1 MLKSWLTAVA
11 AVLVAVAPAWAQ
23 TAQEKTGTNVEVR
36 SGVVVIKKTVRN
48 GEVINENVEVFGDL
62 DDEIRE
68 RILAMAKVCKPRAK
82 KEKKSDVTPAKPYPK
97 LRSKKKG
104 SCGGVYIVGPD
115 DEEHVFSIGPDDEDK
130 VFSIGPG
137 FQLKLDSKAIPS
149 GKALKEYLEK
159 ARKAWAKHGGAAGF
173 SFGFPDGEAL
183 QKKIQKEV
191 EKALKNFHHE
201 HGINIPY
208 PGSDLLKSLQI
219 KKFSSGP
226 HTLRVV
232 PGSGGVFTLQKDGDK
247 DRAAPARARIRVE
260 INGQE
265 VLDKAFET
273 GKPEVKVYKYKYVP
287 GKTIQ
292 GKAVPGTIIIG
303 KTGKT
308 VVPAPRAQVKILRK
322 KKADTR
328 PSSTEATIQRL
339 EQTIERLQRDL
350 EKLKQDLGGVKP
362 SPRTQPVRARRI

>member
-23 TAQEKTGTNVEVR
+23 TTQEKAGANVEVR
-36 SGVVVIKKTVRN
+36 SGGVVIKKIIKN
-48 GEVINENVEVFGDL
+48 GEVVNENVEVFGDL
-62 DDEIRE
+62 DDQTRE
-68 RILAMAKVCKPRAK
+68 RILAMVKVCKPVVK
-82 KEKKSDVTPAKPYPK
+82 KEKKSGVTPAKPCLK
-97 LRSKKKG
+97 IRSKKTG
-104 SCGGVYIVGPD
+104 SCGGVAYIMGPD
-115 DEEHVFSIGPDDEDK
+115 DEGHIFSINPDDEDK

-137 FQLKLDSKAIPS
+137 FQLKLDTRAIPS
-149 GKALKEYLEK
+149 GKALQEYLEK

-201 HGINIPY
+201 HGINIPC

-273 GKPEVKVYKYKYVP
+273 GKPEVKVYKYVP

-292 GKAVPGTIIIG
+292 GKVVPGTIIIG
-303 KTGKT
+303 KSGKT

-339 EQTIERLQRDL
+339 EQAIQRLQRDL

>member
-11 AVLVAVAPAWAQ
+11 AVLVAAAPAWAQ
-23 TAQEKTGTNVEVR
+23 TTQEKAGANVEVR
-36 SGVVVIKKTVRN
+36 SGGVVIKKIIKN
-48 GEVINENVEVFGDL
+48 GEVVNENVEVFGDL
-62 DDEIRE
+62 DDETRE
-68 RILAMAKVCKPRAK
+68 RILAMVKVCKPVVK
-82 KEKKSDVTPAKPYPK
+82 KEKKSGVTPAKPCLK
-97 LRSKKKG
+97 IRSKKKG
-104 SCGGVYIVGPD
+104 SCGGVCIM
-115 DEEHVFSIGPDDEDK
+115 GPDDEDN

-137 FQLKLDSKAIPS
+137 FQLKLDTRAIPS
-149 GKALKEYLEK
+149 GKALQEYLEK

-201 HGINIPY
+201 HGINIPC

-226 HTLRVV
+226 HTLHMV

-273 GKPEVKVYKYKYVP
+273 NRPHARVFQVVP
-287 GKTIQ
+287 KKS
-292 GKAVPGTIIIG
+292 GKATAPAPRARVFQ
-303 KTGKT
+303 
-308 VVPAPRAQVKILRK
+308 VVPKKSGKATAPRAQVKVLRK
-322 KKADTR
+322 KQAGAE
-328 PSSTEATIQRL
+328 PSTEATIQRL